1 MSLSSKKNGRENEF
15 TLSNPRLLFFFGEH
29 LQEISIHFMV
39 KAMSSCRSMFP
50 VYPIHRSKLQLS
62 GYRNSP
68 ANHPQTLEVIQGA
81 PVGNRERLVESTGN
95 LHGFNVCGFCNYTL
109 RWAIKK
115 NNVNLCF
122 CHHLM
127 VFLQPRL
134 RNSRES
140 PSAMPSFGGPFKK
153 WCHPKIGWLIW
164 WVGTKKIN
172 LLIRVWGIGG
182 TMWKPIKTTRQGE
195 KGPVT
200 ITHNG
205 VFRPSITLK

>member
-1 MSLSSKKNGRENEF
+1 V
-15 TLSNPRLLFFFGEH
+15 P
-29 LQEISIHFMV
+29 Q
-39 KAMSSCRSMFP
+39 CR
-50 VYPIHRSKLQLS
+50 
-62 GYRNSP
+62 
-68 ANHPQTLEVIQGA
+68 
-81 PVGNRERLVESTGN
+81 NRERLVESTGN

-115 NNVNLCF
+115 KNVNLCF

-140 PSAMPSFGGPFKK
+140 PSALPSFGGPFKK

-182 TMWKPIKTTRQGE
+182 TMWKPIKTTRQGK

-205 VFRPSITLK
+205 VFRPSITLKQTLQSISFNSFHRLFLSAGRDSSTDTLMSTVFLNVAFGVSENSGITTKFPTRIKYVQATKEEPWCPSN